1 MAILKYTTETKL
13 YIKNNKNIIE
23 YFNEVKEQYSYIMR
37 KVYYIIRND
46 PKLKINLL
54 NTKLQNEYNLSA
66 RTASSIIK
74 TVQGRINSIKELK
87 KTEIKQKKYR
97 LEKISEELEK
107 LIPILLDLKLKAEKN
122 DIKDLTKYRNLK
134 TKVAFMKIRKDKLIN
149 KINSLNYQ
157 IETNRFKITF
167 GTKKL
172 FKQNLEE
179 FLNKRDNQIIFIGS
193 KDEKSCNQTFQLKY
207 ISKIN
212 QFIIKI
218 RKDFKYKNEKGEN
231 RYVYGK
237 CFFNNH
243 KKQLKEILKS
253 QNSPLTYRIIER
265 NSQYYLQCIFE
276 INNNNKINLTRNT
289 YGTIGI
295 DFNKG
300 FVAISQINKYGHL
313 VKTDKMIYRFGSGNK
328 TENDLLLII
337 NKLTK
342 LAIKTGKDLVIE
354 DLNFLKIKSKST
366 KGKSKQGKKYN
377 KMLHSLAYRIFL
389 DRTEQICNRKNVGLI
404 KVNPAWTSWIAKNK
418 FCDKMKLNIHTGA
431 SFVIARRGM
440 DIKDAI

>member
-1 MAILKYTTETKL
+1 M
-13 YIKNNKNIIE
+13 
-23 YFNEVKEQYSYIMR
+23 
-37 KVYYIIRND
+37 
-46 PKLKINLL
+46 
-54 NTKLQNEYNLSA
+54 
-66 RTASSIIK
+66 
-74 TVQGRINSIKELK
+74 
-87 KTEIKQKKYR
+87 
-97 LEKISEELEK
+97 
-107 LIPILLDLKLKAEKN
+107 LDLKLQAEKN
-122 DIKDLTKYRNLK
+122 DIKDLIKYRNLK
-134 TKVAFMKIRKDKLIN
+134 NKVAFMKIRKDKLIN

-157 IETNRFKITF
+157 IETNKFKITF

-193 KDEKSCNQTFQLKY
+193 KAEKSCNHTLQLKY

-243 KKQLKEILKS
+243 KNQLKEILKS
-253 QNSPLTYRIIER
+253 QNSPLTYRIIKR
-265 NSQYYLQCIFE
+265 KNNYYLQCIFE
-276 INNNNKINLTRNT
+276 INNNNLSLTRNT

-313 VKTDKMIYRFGSGNK
+313 VKTDKITYRFRRGNK
-328 TENDLLLII
+328 TKNDLLLII

-354 DLNFLKIKSKST
+354 DLNFLKIKSKAT
-366 KGKSKQGKKYN
+366 KGKSKNGKEYN

-389 DRTEQICNRKNVGLI
+389 DKTEQICNKKNVGLI

-440 DIKDAI
+440 DIKDAV

>member
-1 MAILKYTTETKL
+1 MKYTTETKL
-13 YIKNNKNIIE
+13 YIKNNRDIVE
-23 YFNEVKEQYSYIMR
+23 YFNEVKNQYSYIMR
-37 KVYYIIRND
+37 KVYYIIRNN
-46 PKLKINLL
+46 PELKTNLL
-54 NTKLQNEYNLSA
+54 NTKLQNEYNISM
-66 RTASSIIK
+66 RTANSIIK

-87 KTEIKQKKYR
+87 KTEIRQKKYR

-107 LIPILLDLKLKAEKN
+107 LIPVLLDLKLKAEKN

-157 IETNRFKITF
+157 IETNKFKITF

-172 FKQNLEE
+172 FKQNLEK

-193 KDEKSCNQTFQLKY
+193 KAEKSCNHTLQLKY

-243 KKQLKEILKS
+243 KNQLKEILKS
-253 QNSPLTYRIIER
+253 QNSPLTYRIIKR
-265 NSQYYLQCIFE
+265 KNNYYLQCIFE
-276 INNNNKINLTRNT
+276 INNNNLSLTRNT

-313 VKTDKMIYRFGSGNK
+313 VKTDKITYRFRRGNK
-328 TENDLLLII
+328 TKNDLLLII

-354 DLNFLKIKSKST
+354 DLNFLKIKSKAT
-366 KGKSKQGKKYN
+366 KGKSKNGKEYN

-389 DRTEQICNRKNVGLI
+389 DKTEQICNKKNVGLI

-440 DIKDAI
+440 DIKDIV

>member
-1 MAILKYTTETKL
+1 MKYTTETKL
-13 YIKNNKNIIE
+13 YIKNNKDIVE
-23 YFNEVKEQYSYIMR
+23 YFNEVKEQYSYILR
-37 KVYYIIRND
+37 KVYYIIRNN
-46 PKLKINLL
+46 PNLKTNLL
-54 NTKLQNEYNLSA
+54 NTKLQNEYNISS
-66 RTASSIIK
+66 RTADSIIK

-87 KTEIKQKKYR
+87 KTEIKQKKYK
-97 LEKISEELEK
+97 LEKISEKLEK
-107 LIPILLDLKLKAEKN
+107 LIPVLANLKLEAEKN
-122 DIKDLTKYRNLK
+122 NIKDLEKYRNLK
-134 TKVAFMKIRKDKLIN
+134 TKIAFLKIRKDKLIN

-157 IETNRFKITF
+157 IETNKFKITF
-167 GTKKL
+167 GTKKI
-172 FKQNLEE
+172 FKQSLEE
-179 FLNKRDNQIIFIGS
+179 FLNKRDNQIFFIGR
-193 KDEKSCNQTFQLKY
+193 KEEKSCNSNCQLKY

-243 KKQLKEILKS
+243 KNRLKEILKS

-265 NSQYYLQCIFE
+265 NNQYYLQCIFE
-276 INNNNKINLTRNT
+276 INNNKLSLTRNT

-313 VKTDKMIYRFGSGNK
+313 VKTDKMTYRFGSGNK

-354 DLNFLKIKSKST
+354 DLNFLKIKSKAT
-366 KGKSKQGKKYN
+366 KGKSKKDKKYN

-389 DRTEQICNRKNVGLI
+389 NRTEQICNKKNVGLI

>member
-1 MAILKYTTETKL
+1 MVILKYTTETKL

-23 YFNEVKEQYSYIMR
+23 YFNEVKKQYSYIMR

-46 PKLKINLL
+46 PELKTNLL
-54 NTKLQNEYNLSA
+54 NTKLQNEYNISM
-66 RTASSIIK
+66 RTARSIIK
-74 TVQGRINSIKELK
+74 TVLGRINSIKELK
-87 KTEIKQKKYR
+87 KTEIKQKQYK
-97 LEKISEELEK
+97 LEKISKELEK
-107 LIPILLDLKLKAEKN
+107 LNPILLDLKLKAEKN

-157 IETNRFKITF
+157 IETNKFKITF

-172 FKQNLEE
+172 FRQNLEE
-179 FLNKRDNQIIFIGS
+179 FLNKRDNQIIFIGN
-193 KDEKSCNQTFQLKY
+193 KYEKGCNQNLQLKY

-253 QNSPLTYRIIER
+253 KNSPLTYRIIER
-265 NSQYYLQCIFE
+265 NNKYYLQCIFE
-276 INNNNKINLTRNT
+276 INNDNMILTRNT
-289 YGTIGI
+289 YGTIGV

-300 FVAISQINKYGHL
+300 FVTISQINKYGHL
-313 VKTDKMIYRFGSGNK
+313 VKTNKMTYRFGSGNK

-342 LAIKTGKDLVIE
+342 LAINTGKDLVIE
-354 DLNFLKIKSKST
+354 DLNFLKTKSKAT
-366 KGKSKQGKKYN
+366 KGKSKNGKKYN

-389 DRTEQICNRKNVGLI
+389 DKTEQICNRKNVGLI

-418 FCDKMKLNIHTGA
+418 FCDRMKLNIHTGA